1 LNAKVASHQRPI
13 LKRLERFERLERL
26 EPALCAN
33 SMTAA
38 LSIGCAVFIPQSD
51 RSLRNSLQPNWH
63 SQEKKKNAENRV
75 GNQLA
80 TK

>member
-1 LNAKVASHQRPI
+1 
-13 LKRLERFERLERL
+13 
-26 EPALCAN
+26 
-33 SMTAA
+33 MTAA
-38 LSIGCAVFIPQSD
+38 LSTGCIVLIPQSD